1 MHRFG
6 NQPGSAKIAHFTLLK
21 NVNHC
26 VGCMQQSLAFATARR
41 YAQVLA
47 RNRKNKIYCNAKS
60 RAYPDML
67 RGGGFDD
74 ARMIGDAVVFGD
86 RARVSAARVWG
97 RREFRG
103 SFGTRALPKDVDPQ
117 SFSRLPVVKRD
128 DLDEDGK
135 RIYDMLAGG
144 PGKTVTPTG
153 PAAISL
159 YSPKVAEAIQ
169 MLNQYLRFHGVLKP
183 RDFEVAIL
191 VAAREFD
198 QQYEWSGHEM
208 GAHAAKSAAAGDRRH
223 QVQQSRRVFRI
234 GTRSSSLSLA
244 SSFHQHKIDSDLYAK
259 AVATFG
265 KQGTLEL
272 ATIIG
277 DYAMAAIMLNATD
290 QHLPPGRPQLLP
302 GR

>member
-1 MHRFG
+1 MRVLYAVTGIASLLGLVTTAGAQTG
-6 NQPGSAKIAHFTLLK
+6 NGTPAATSA
-21 NVNHC
+21 V
-26 VGCMQQSLAFATARR
+26 
-41 YAQVLA
+41 
-47 RNRKNKIYCNAKS
+47 
-60 RAYPDML
+60 
-67 RGGGFDD
+67 
-74 ARMIGDAVVFGD
+74 
-86 RARVSAARVWG
+86 
-97 RREFRG
+97 
-103 SFGTRALPKDVDPQ
+103 LPKDIDPQ
-117 SFSRLPVVKRD
+117 SLSRLPIVKRE

-144 PGKTVTPTG
+144 PGKTVGATG

-159 YSPKVAEAIQ
+159 YSPKVAESIQ

-208 GAHAAKSAAAGDRRH
+208 GAHNAKVPQEVIDTIKYNKDAVGLSDRDTLLIAFARE
-223 QVQQSRRVFRI
+223 
-234 GTRSSSLSLA
+234 L
-244 SSFHQHKIDSDLYAK
+244 FHQHKLDSEVYVR
-259 AVATFG
+259 AVETFG

-290 QHLPPGRPQLLP
+290 QHLPPGRPELLP
-302 GR
+302 AK